1 MTENPHPNI
10 NITNEKKNNL
20 TEVKTI
26 TDSVLNQQISQQ
38 IADQPNTQQSN
49 HQSNHQSNQQISQ
62 PVTNEAQIIA
72 RILSLDEMLKKEKFT
87 LLQLRT
93 YKFVGVPSTH
103 SNIRIT
109 DIKFSKKD
117 TFFITYEHTTDTYT
131 ENNYVYGSDSETDDA
146 PYSMSTAITFGCRMK
161 NKFYI
166 KGNRDRFDIYI
177 TSDGQINIIS
187 KDYDYE
193 YEVSHHR
200 KKINTLSNN
209 QNVPEWFALKFIL
222 LCEDESYED
231 IYRYFMTV

>member
-1 MTENPHPNI
+1 MTENPQPNTSTTSI
-10 NITNEKKNNL
+10 NEKKNNL
-20 TEVKTI
+20 TEIKSSNTVT
-26 TDSVLNQQISQQ
+26 SNE
-38 IADQPNTQQSN
+38 IA
-49 HQSNHQSNQQISQ
+49 SNQQQNNHQNNHQNNQQLSTQSIQS
-62 PVTNEAQIIA
+62 VSEEAQIIA
-72 RILSLDEMLKKEKFT
+72 RILSLDEMLKKEKFS

-93 YKFVGVPSTH
+93 YKFVGVSSASSH
-103 SNIRIT
+103 IRIT

-117 TFFITYEHTTDTYT
+117 TFFITYEHNTDTYT
-131 ENNYVYGSDSETDDA
+131 ENNYVYGSDSETDDV
-146 PYSMSTAITFGCRMK
+146 PYSMSTVITFGCRMK

>member
-10 NITNEKKNNL
+10 NVIDEKKNSKNTS
-20 TEVKTI
+20 TEVKSATN
-26 TDSVLNQQISQQ
+26 VGLNQQSTNQQ
-38 IADQPNTQQSN
+38 L
-49 HQSNHQSNQQISQ
+49 SNQQLSNQ
-62 PVTNEAQIIA
+62 HVTNQLSSQSGSDEAQIIA
-72 RILSLDEMLKKEKFT
+72 RILSLDEMLKKEKFS

-93 YKFVGVPSTH
+93 YKFVGVSSTP

-117 TFFITYEHTTDTYT
+117 TFFITYEHNTDTYT

-146 PYSMSTAITFGCRMK
+146 PYSMTTTITFGCRMK

-231 IYRYFMTV
+231 IYKYFMTI